1 MEFWNAGLN
10 SKKLE
15 DRVQYFAKAQQRIY
29 DEALALTFGVMPKV
43 AATRAN
49 VEGFQNFFLPRA
61 WNVSIKK

>member
-1 MEFWNAGLN
+1 
-10 SKKLE
+10 
-15 DRVQYFAKAQQRIY
+15 VQFFAKAQQRIY

-49 VEGFQNFFLPRA
+49 VDGFQNFFLPRA